1 MIIPSTIETLLDDYE
16 VDTTESPGLT
26 WDFMW
31 NANVAE
37 GREKGFVRQPFS
49 QTLEAIPTAIET
61 TTCSVAL
68 AEAALK
74 VSDYSMDLILPIDDV
89 LR

>member
-1 MIIPSTIETLLDDYE
+1 MIIPSTIETLLEDYE
-16 VDTTESPGLT
+16 VDTTESPGLI

-49 QTLEAIPTAIET
+49 QTLEIIPTAIET
-61 TTCSVAL
+61 TTNSVAL

-74 VSDYSMDLILPIDDV
+74 VSDQPMDLISPTDDG